1 MLSDRLSQLNAEG
14 QERLARS
21 HAEAAGLSY
30 VSLVAWPLDV
40 AVVALVPRAEA
51 EAARA
56 VVFYR
61 RGKDIRVGAMDANYT
76 ETRKLLD
83 GLQEKFGVAPQVF
96 IISGRSLQA
105 ALSRYPQHAFG
116 EGGNPPAGG
125 VGLII
130 GDAAANTPEIANL
143 AALGEKITNLS
154 PTELLSTLLAGAIA
168 IGASDVHIEPGEG
181 VARLRYRV
189 DGVLQDVSSFAR
201 EGWKLVLSRIKV
213 LANLKLNVQEVPQ
226 DGSFTLTIGNATY
239 DVRVSTL
246 PGGHGENIVMRLL
259 NRAARAAPVQE
270 LGMRAHDYNR
280 FVRELKKDH
289 GMILVTGPTGSG
301 KTTTLAACL
310 NEINRP
316 EFKIIT
322 LENPIEYRLEGVEQT
337 QVDESAGY
345 TFAVGL
351 RSILRQD
358 PDVIMVGEI
367 REVETAEVAMNAAMT
382 GHLVFS
388 TLHTND
394 APGAITRFIEFGLK
408 PFLLGPAVNL
418 VMAQRLVRK
427 VCVECAEQYEADPEL
442 IERIVY
448 VLTGVAGEVFD
459 PKKLKSKVI
468 MKKAKGCTACHS
480 TGYRGRIGIFE
491 LMLMTGKIEELVLA
505 GKVGS
510 ALKETAKAEGMTT
523 LLQDAYMKV
532 LEGITTVDE
541 VERVTAE

>member
-1 MLSDRLSQLNAEG
+1 MLGDRIAQLNAES
-14 QERLARS
+14 QERLAKQR
-21 HAEAAGLSY
+21 AGVAGLPY
-30 VSLVAWPLDV
+30 VNLVAWPLDQT
-40 AVVALVPRAEA
+40 AVALVPRERA

-61 RGKDIRVGAMDANYT
+61 RGKDVRLGVMDPQYP
-76 ETRKLLD
+76 ETRRLMD
-83 GLQEKFGVAPQVF
+83 ELQTKFGVPPQPH
-96 IISGRSLQA
+96 IISGRSLQT
-105 ALSRYPQHAFG
+105 ALARYPR
-116 EGGNPPAGG
+116 PAV
-125 VGLII
+125 VGTAAAVDMEIS
-130 GDAAANTPEIANL
+130 GAAANMPEMASL
-143 AALGEKITNLS
+143 VDLGERITNLS
-154 PTELLSTLLAGAIA
+154 PTELLSMLLAGAVA
-168 IGASDVHIEPGEG
+168 MGASDVHIEPGEK

-189 DGVLQDVSSFAR
+189 DGVLQDVTVFVR
-201 EGWKLVLSRIKV
+201 EGWKLALSRIKV
-213 LANLKLNVQEVPQ
+213 LAKLKLNVQDRPQ
-226 DGSFTLTIGNATY
+226 DGSFATQVGNAIY

-246 PGGHGENIVMRLL
+246 PGRSGENIVMRLL

-270 LGMRAHDYNR
+270 LGMRRHDYDR
-280 FVRELKKDH
+280 FIRELKKDH

-337 QVDESAGY
+337 QVDEAAGY

-351 RSILRQD
+351 RAILRQD

-367 REVETAEVAMNAAMT
+367 REAETAEVAINAAMT

-427 VCVECAEQYEADPEL
+427 VCGGCAEQYEADHEL
-442 IERIVY
+442 VERIGHI
-448 VLTGVAGEVFD
+448 LAGVAGEVFD
-459 PKKLKSKVI
+459 QKKIKSKVI
-468 MKKAKGCTACHS
+468 IKKAKGCAACHN

-523 LLQDAYMKV
+523 LLQDAYLKV

>member
-14 QERLARS
+14 QERLARQR
-21 HAEAAGLSY
+21 AEAAGLPY
-30 VSLVAWPLDV
+30 VSLVAWPLDT
-40 AVVALVPRAEA
+40 AVVSLVPRASA

-61 RGKDIRVGAMDANYT
+61 KGKDIRVGAVDPQQT

-83 GLQEKFGVAPQVF
+83 ELQERFGVASQVF
-96 IISGRSLQA
+96 AISGRSLQA
-105 ALSRYPQHAFG
+105 ALSRYPRQVRHDQP
-116 EGGNPPAGG
+116 ET
-125 VGLII
+125 VGLMI
-130 GDAAANTPEIANL
+130 GDAAANTPEIATL
-143 AALGEKITNLS
+143 AELGEKITGLS

-168 IGASDVHIEPGEG
+168 VGASDVHIEPGEG

-189 DGVLQDVSSFAR
+189 DGVLQDISSFAR

-226 DGSFTLTIGNATY
+226 DGSFTLQIGNATY

-259 NRAARAAPVQE
+259 NRAARAAPVQD
-270 LGMRAHDYNR
+270 LGMRPHDYER

-322 LENPIEYRLEGVEQT
+322 LENPIEYRLAGVEQT

-367 REVETAEVAMNAAMT
+367 REIETAEVAMNAAMT

-408 PFLLGPAVNL
+408 PFLLGPALNL

-427 VCVECAEQYEADPEL
+427 VCVECAEQYEADTEL
-442 IERIVY
+442 VERIGHI
-448 VLTGVAGEVFD
+448 LEGVAGEVFD
-459 PKKLKSKVI
+459 QKKLKNKVMI
-468 MKKAKGCTACHS
+468 RKAKGCAACHS

-491 LMLMTGKIEELVLA
+491 LMLVTGKIEELILA

-510 ALKETAKAEGMTT
+510 ALKETAQQEGMTT
-523 LLQDAYMKV
+523 LLQDAYLKV